1 MSLNGKALNL
11 AWVRSCE
18 GLVPSTGEKFKSIC
32 TMQPE
37 TLLATPSCHVC
48 KGRAGTFSNVLSSHQ
63 RFAQFRIV
71 LGDFN
76 FAGIQQANW
85 ILGPI
90 YFITFIFFV
99 FFVLLVRTTPTF
111 LLHLRLITSCGPAHL
126 FPAIRGRFR
135 GCDFA
140 GIKLMTLPH
149 LPK

>member
-1 MSLNGKALNL
+1 MREVLQGFSPQHWGKKSRAYALC
-11 AWVRSCE
+11 S
-18 GLVPSTGEKFKSIC
+18 
-32 TMQPE
+32 Q

-48 KGRAGTFSNVLSSHQ
+48 KGRAGTFSNVVLSSHQ

-99 FFVLLVRTTPTF
+99 FFVLLVRTTPAYF
-111 LLHLRLITSCGPAHL
+111 LHLRLVTSCGPAHL
-126 FPAIRGRFR
+126 SPAVRGRFR

-140 GIKLMTLPH
+140 GGRLVTLPH